1 MDNEPDIIQKLSAD
15 FNVVNDI
22 SIDFSTSPV
31 SIKMQNTSETPVNA
45 QFDSNVSADIQLDSP
60 SIPFE
65 AQFGTIYV
73 VSGDCRVLYAT
84 TATWNSQPQ
93 LISQMGYIYIYS
105 DYRKNDQGADIPS
118 MKVGDGNAYLIDMP
132 FSDEVL
138 YKHVDDN
145 VRHIT
150 QQEREFWNN
159 KVRCYTSE
167 VQNDVPFP
175 RVAGDGNNIGIIG
188 VDTVKVSVYVPN
200 AFNDR
205 ITDIYITLRYTK
217 SLT

>member
-22 SIDFSTSPV
+22 SIDFNASPV
-31 SIKMQNTSETPVNA
+31 PMKVQTNSETPINA
-45 QFDSNVSADIQLDSP
+45 QFDSNISADIQLSS

-65 AQFGTIYV
+65 AQFGSIYV

-84 TATWNSQPQ
+84 TETWNSQPQ
-93 LISQMGYIYIYS
+93 LISAKGFIYIYS
-105 DYRKNDQGADIPS
+105 DYRQNEQGINIPA

-132 FSDEVL
+132 FTDELL
-138 YKHVDDN
+138 YDHLADN

-167 VQNDVPFP
+167 IQDDVLIFTT
-175 RVAGDGNNIGIIG
+175 N
-188 VDTVKVSVYVPN
+188 
-200 AFNDR
+200 
-205 ITDIYITLRYTK
+205 
-217 SLT
+217 